1 MARIAKKKKV
11 DNNAGLL
18 NTIEGIDKSK
28 VKDVVDFGRFIVV
41 ILKDAAIF
49 HTHTG
54 FEVRTKAWAVNIN
67 GEVVETNL
75 YMWLCNLVEMHK
87 AAKGHEKDEY
97 PGTGVTYTDIL
108 DAEIIMTEANL
119 THPIVAFVDMEEA
132 AKFSQERLQYLTEKT
147 KELDDIMNSE
157 VSPETEEE
165 LKEDFKHGQQAIA
178 NEIVIDAIKKEK
190 EV

>member
-1 MARIAKKKKV
+1 MAKMAKKKKG

-28 VKDVVDFGRFIVV
+28 LKDVVDFDRFIVV

-54 FEVRTKAWAVNIN
+54 FEVRTKAWATNIN

-75 YMWLCNLVEMHK
+75 YMWLCNLVEMYK
-87 AAKGHEKDEY
+87 TTKGHEKEEY
-97 PGTGVTYTDIL
+97 PGTGVTYADIL

-132 AKFSQERLQYLTEKT
+132 AKFSQERLQYLTEKK
-147 KELDDIMNSE
+147 KELNDIMNSE

-165 LKEDFKHGQQAIA
+165 LKENFKHGQQAIA
-178 NEIVIDAIKKEK
+178 NEIVVEARKKEK
-190 EV
+190 DF